1 MFENL
6 GRVLVNYRKAA
17 VALFVIG
24 ILVAGAVGS
33 LIFSRL
39 DSCGYSDPN
48 SDSYKVYEY
57 LRDDL
62 KVEDPAV
69 VVVIDAGDR
78 DVTEPAVAQQ
88 ALALEAMMAQ
98 EEGVTRTLSFWGAGA
113 DINLKSADGKAA
125 YVLIFG
131 QGEAFS
137 PASEDL
143 GKLFQ
148 DKYDGE
154 FSGLRLYAGGV
165 AVVGHAITKKIS
177 DDLKIAE
184 AISIPLTFIL
194 LAFVFGALAASA
206 MPLIVGVSAIVGA
219 FFILWLIS
227 LFTAVSV
234 YSLNL
239 TTGMGLGLGID
250 YALLMVNRFREELN
264 KRKSVDDSVITTMAT
279 AGKTVFYSG
288 LTVLV
293 TMVSLTF
300 FPLPFLKS
308 FGYAGVSVVA
318 LAVVGAI
325 FGLPPI
331 LAMMGKRINKGPV
344 RKSAMNPKD
353 DGRWAD
359 TARFVMRRPVP
370 VVLLSLIALGIMAAP
385 LQNISFSQGD
395 SRMLP
400 ASNPAAIATALQT

>member
-39 DSCGYSDPN
+39 DSGGYSDPN

-194 LAFVFGALAASA
+194 LAFVFCALAASA

-264 KRKSVDDSVITTMAT
+264 KGKSVDDSVITTMAT

-395 SRMLP
+395 
-400 ASNPAAIATALQT
+400 

>member
-39 DSCGYSDPN
+39 DSGGYSDPN

-264 KRKSVDDSVITTMAT
+264 KGKSVDDSVITTMAT

-395 SRMLP
+395 
-400 ASNPAAIATALQT
+400 